1 MIAAGTPSHVGAGSV
16 GAGSVQ
22 IDSSAKPLVP
32 YPMGIS
38 GQGPA
43 RQPSR
48 SRLANTASAEE
59 GMQQC
64 FRLTHSHCPQLGFHS
79 HAPPLAPVHH
89 QGCCLTKLW
98 CASGWSCCSKLCCS
112 LLAILPELLLC
123 SLRPEVISSSQC
135 LGAQHPT
142 LQLYCRFV

>member
-1 MIAAGTPSHVGAGSV
+1 MMAAGTPSHV

-32 YPMGIS
+32 YPVGIS

-59 GMQQC
+59 GMPQW
-64 FRLTHSHCPQLGFHS
+64 FRLAHQHCPPLGFHS
-79 HAPPLAPVHH
+79 HALPSARVHYQESCH
-89 QGCCLTKLW
+89 
-98 CASGWSCCSKLCCS
+98 ASL
-112 LLAILPELLLC
+112 
-123 SLRPEVISSSQC
+123 
-135 LGAQHPT
+135 
-142 LQLYCRFV
+142 

>member
-1 MIAAGTPSHVGAGSV
+1 MLYTQTLQLCVTMAAGTPSHV

-32 YPMGIS
+32 YPVGIS

-59 GMQQC
+59 GMHQQC
-64 FRLTHSHCPQLGFHS
+64 FRLPHSHCPLLGLRS
-79 HAPPLAPVHH
+79 HALPLAITGSAMLDCDARVANH
-89 QGCCLTKLW
+89 
-98 CASGWSCCSKLCCS
+98 AVSKLCYS
-112 LLAILPELLLC
+112 LLTTLLELI
-123 SLRPEVISSSQC
+123 P
-135 LGAQHPT
+135 
-142 LQLYCRFV
+142 LQA